1 MKSNAFKMV
10 ISFSALTFFILISTA
25 SFFVELFNSN
35 IGDDKFFDRK
45 SEYLGNDV
53 YKETVEVTINNEIQ
67 ERSVITGKK
76 NSKGIWDGP
85 YRRDDYDYSISA
97 KHIVEEGVMVNG
109 VRHGKWNYI
118 DKGLETRC
126 YDMGKLVSCGEKSA
140 IILNKINAFEILE
153 DTYFWYLFILNGSG
167 FENDMIQSF
176 IDRIESGLAEYDFD
190 VTDFDTYYDWTLDD
204 IEEDAGEHEEIF
216 RMNAFHSMLGGL
228 EELKFFELRLAVID
242 HYRSPESATYEIVKK
257 EYPAFIDRFLSYEE
271 VKATE
276 KEFELFCN
284 DLDAR
289 MGNQSPLDKDDPFFV
304 DSIDVRM
311 FRAFYEI
318 MSEIEFSSSLSMRIK
333 AASLLSKAE
342 SIRQKELAVFELLKQ
357 ISMQENPQ
365 NAALVVANLMGQ
377 QYAKGDIIRQ
387 CVKEAWLAGKEN
399 GLAVTL
405 TTLFVSHLSATS
417 VVISGNMVNDGEE
430 DILSRGIVWS
440 ANNHP
445 TLNDSFV
452 QDKGEDESFMG
463 TLSGLIPGVTYY
475 ARAFA
480 SGRAG
485 IAYGNVIEFTAGSD
499 NGTNPGTGSEPFIAH
514 SYFPWLTS
522 GKYVMFRQLPDGGY
536 IAAGYGATTF
546 SDIFI
551 ARYNENGD
559 TLWTRRHAPPAGSV
573 SRYPIAG
580 DITSGGF
587 YLLTNNSKPQI
598 QWNEVMY
605 FNFNG
610 DSVWSTPVSEI
621 LQWSGLPFNS
631 ICATPGGGSVI
642 AGGSNGFPSAATIKK
657 LGKNGEIEWA
667 IDSFTNDYGYNW
679 FYDVD
684 VNADGEV
691 FATGRVQNNINGR
704 ESFLVAKVSNTGV
717 RLWDKVYYSGLASS
731 GDSIIGTGQSV
742 TATNNGGCIAGGYA
756 TAPGKAGRVVMKR
769 LDNAGNTSWDNKYH
783 RFAEDGSWSKSQV
796 YDIVPFTGGN
806 YLALIH
812 QYDGSSDP
820 KTTLMKFTPQGDTL
834 WTQYGV
840 DRRWRISGTD
850 NRNNILLCGNSPLAQ
865 AGWWEHATIVRATPG
880 GIIYSPVCTL
890 PYDKSV
896 NIAGSPVFEWTVPNH
911 KGTFK
916 VQLSSDSTFNQI
928 AFEQSGITRNTWT
941 SPRLN
946 SMTSYFWRVNI
957 TGAEGG
963 PSAWSKPFRFTVKDL
978 TGIHN
983 ADFVQSLMIF
993 PNPVAGMATISFNL
1007 QSDRDITIKIINQRG
1022 QTILNDRLIGNLP
1035 GENRQIID
1043 LSGYPNGIYLCRISD
1058 GKQIVVK
1065 KLVVAH

>member
-1 MKSNAFKMV
+1 MKIHVTKMV
-10 ISFSALTFFILISTA
+10 M
-25 SFFVELFNSN
+25 SFFTLAFFLFIS
-35 IGDDKFFDRK
+35 IATEFVDKFTKIESDW
-45 SEYLGNDV
+45 EYLGDNK
-53 YKETVEVTINNEIQ
+53 YKLTDYEIQ
-67 ERSVITGKK
+67 YGKVVYQSTQTGRR
-76 NSKGIWDGP
+76 NNQGNWDGP
-85 YRRDDYDYSISA
+85 YIKDYSWTTGGGIT
-97 KHIVEEGVMVNG
+97 HREEGTMVNG
-109 VRHGKWNYI
+109 HRHGKWIYTSGTSI
-118 DKGLETRC
+118 VHKC
-126 YDMGKLVSCGEKSA
+126 YNMNEIVPCEQKSA
-140 IILNKINAFEILE
+140 IIQQENTAFNLIEGK
-153 DTYFWYLFILNGSG
+153 YYWYLFALYGVALSDEQIISY
-167 FENDMIQSF
+167 
-176 IDRIESGLAEYDFD
+176 IDRIEQGLNEYEFD

-204 IEEDAGEHEEIF
+204 IEDDPGEHDQIF
-216 RMNAFHSMLGGL
+216 LMNSQHKFNFGL
-228 EELKFFELRLAVID
+228 EQLKFFELRLAVID

-271 VKATE
+271 VKSTE

-284 DLDAR
+284 DLDTR
-289 MGNQSPLDKDDPFFV
+289 MGIQSPLDKDDPFFV

-318 MSEIEFSSSLSMRIK
+318 MSEIEFSSSLTMRIK

-342 SIRQKELAVFELLKQ
+342 SIRQKERVVFELLKQ

-377 QYAKGDIIRQ
+377 QYAKGDIIRR

-405 TTLFVSHLSATS
+405 TTLFVSHLSETS
-417 VVISGNMVNDGEE
+417 VLISGNIVNDGEE
-430 DILSRGIVWS
+430 EILSRGIVWS
-440 ANNHP
+440 ANNP
-445 TLNDSFV
+445 PSLNDSFV
-452 QDKGEDESFMG
+452 QDKGEEESFKV
-463 TLSGLIPGVTYY
+463 TLYGLIPGVTYY
-475 ARAFA
+475 ARSFA
-480 SGRAG
+480 SSRAG
-485 IAYGNVIEFTAGSD
+485 IAYGNVIEFMAGSD
-499 NGTNPGTGSEPFIAH
+499 NGTNPGAGSEPFIAH

-522 GKYVMFRQLPDGGY
+522 GKYVMFRQQPGGGY
-536 IAAGYGATTF
+536 IAAGYGTTNV

-551 ARYNENGD
+551 ARYNEKGD
-559 TLWTRRHAPPAGSV
+559 TLWTKRYSPPAGSV
-573 SRYPIAG
+573 ARWPLTG
-580 DITSGGF
+580 DLSENGF
-587 YLLTNNSKPQI
+587 YLLTANLKPQI
-598 QWNEVMY
+598 QWNEVMF

-621 LQWSGLPFNS
+621 VQWSGLPFNS
-631 ICATPGGGSVI
+631 IKTTLDGGCVI

-667 IDSFTNDYGYNW
+667 VDSFTNDNGYNW

-691 FATGRVQNNINGR
+691 FATGRVQNNVNGR

-717 RLWDKVYYSGLASS
+717 RLWDKVYYSGLATS
-731 GDSIIGTGQSV
+731 GDSIIGAGQSV
-742 TATNNGGCIAGGYA
+742 TATSNGGCIAGGYA

-769 LDNAGNTSWDNKYH
+769 LDNAGNILWDKKYH
-783 RFAEDGSWSKSQV
+783 RFEDDGSWSKSQV
-796 YDIVPFTGGN
+796 YDIVPHTGGN

-812 QYDGSSDP
+812 QYDGSSNAIP
-820 KTTLMKFTPQGDTL
+820 TLMKFTPQGDTL

-850 NRNNILLCGNSPLAQ
+850 NGNNILLCGNIPLAQ

-880 GIIYSPVCTL
+880 GIIYSPECKL

-896 NIAGSPVFEWTVPNH
+896 NIAGSPVIEWTVPNH

-916 VQLSSDSTFNQI
+916 VQLSSDSTFNQKD
-928 AFEQSGITRNTWT
+928 FEQSGITPNTWT

-946 SMTSYFWRVNI
+946 SMTAYFWRVNI

-978 TGIHN
+978 TGIHS
-983 ADFVQSLMIF
+983 ADFVQSFMIF
-993 PNPVAGMATISFNL
+993 PNPVAGMATVSFTVQAGGDISL
-1007 QSDRDITIKIINQRG
+1007 KIINQSG
-1022 QTILNDRLIGNLP
+1022 QTILQDKLFGISP
-1035 GENRQIID
+1035 GENRHVID
-1043 LSGYPNGIYLCRISD
+1043 FKGYPNGIYLCRISD